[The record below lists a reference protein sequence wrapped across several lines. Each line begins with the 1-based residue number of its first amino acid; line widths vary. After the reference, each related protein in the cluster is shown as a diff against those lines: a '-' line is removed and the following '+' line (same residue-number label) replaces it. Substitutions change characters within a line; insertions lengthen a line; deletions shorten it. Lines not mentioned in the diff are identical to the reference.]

1 MLYTEQSLG
10 AEIALIYRNP
20 ATSGFMEY
28 EKADVKAGTTL
39 AVIQKYCWT
48 VYSKA
53 YKASGPQV
61 IGRLGDL
68 HRSLRE
74 KISNIMEGQTL
85 VDDSTQGNILK
96 VDRWSLTVND
106 CWILGGIHRR
116 ADFTL
121 MSGYTWTNAWSP
133 DYNGFVVTGRELI
146 GLQTFGYKPRKGASL
161 GPGSQAIAT
170 FTPVDEALALA
181 SDLEDYHLAVA
192 LLESRGPM
200 GAVNLINLGAA
211 TA

>member
-10 AEIALIYRNP
+10 AEIALIYRDP
-20 ATSGFMEY
+20 AKSGFMDF
-28 EKADVKAGTTL
+28 EKAEVKAGTTL
-39 AVIQKYCWT
+39 PLIQKYCWT

-85 VDDSTQGNILK
+85 LDDPTQGNILK

-116 ADFTL
+116 ADFSL
-121 MSGYTWTNAWSP
+121 MSGYTWKNVWNP
-133 DYNGFVVTGRELI
+133 DINGFVVTARELI
-146 GLQTFGYKPRKGASL
+146 GLQTFGYKAGKGASL
-161 GPGSQAIAT
+161 GPGSQAITTYASG
-170 FTPVDEALALA
+170 DEGLALA

-200 GAVNLINLGAA
+200 AAVDLINLGAKKK
-211 TA
+211 